1 MFHKI
6 IEFQPYNVIFK
17 HCKQIFSNARLH
29 AMPKRY
35 LKSICDEAQKEE
47 GEDVHKNDDDL
58 R

>member
-1 MFHKI
+1 MFSLNTVH
-6 IEFQPYNVIFK
+6 F
-17 HCKQIFSNARLH
+17 FSNAKTH

-47 GEDVHKNDDDL
+47 GEDVYKNDDDL